1 MGKRRAMAGSSN
13 LFVQLART
21 LDCLPSAEE
30 RDRLLAGFAVI
41 RALVERLEQSF
52 QVLPSQTDAAQAR
65 RAVEDIRAFMEKLD
79 SDPVL
84 RAALGVGERIPTG
97 SRPRAPRSS
106 EEVGADV
113 ATAIDALSMMPV
125 DDARTELAG
134 DRYSIAAIRR
144 IAAVLG
150 IRGASRLTR
159 EALVHQ
165 IAMKLA
171 NYRGYKRLGGEAE
184 AP

>member
-1 MGKRRAMAGSSN
+1 M
-13 LFVQLART
+13 
-21 LDCLPSAEE
+21 
-30 RDRLLAGFAVI
+30 
-41 RALVERLEQSF
+41 
-52 QVLPSQTDAAQAR
+52 
-65 RAVEDIRAFMEKLD
+65 
-79 SDPVL
+79 
-84 RAALGVGERIPTG
+84 
-97 SRPRAPRSS
+97 
-106 EEVGADV
+106 

-171 NYRGYKRLGGEAE
+171 NYRGYQRLGGEAE

>member
-52 QVLPSQTDAAQAR
+52 QVLPSDRR
-65 RAVEDIRAFMEKLD
+65 RASSSGCRSFRAFMGKLD

-84 RAALGVGERIPTG
+84 ARRGSGRRIPTG

-159 EALVHQ
+159 EALAHQ